1 MSLAKTK
8 LDPPKFKL
16 CGSPATPLYHKYF
29 TLSSLPYSNRIRPA
43 RLVPYPAA
51 PLPHP
56 SGVHPLFTERS
67 EITINY
73 KDPADLE
80 KEIKDRVKRLL
91 NANVVE
97 TVPLSQ
103 SLDEELGVFEA
114 EPTLAEELEDLLSV
128 EDSEVEGEE
137 DGGDELE

>member
-1 MSLAKTK
+1 
-8 LDPPKFKL
+8 
-16 CGSPATPLYHKYF
+16 
-29 TLSSLPYSNRIRPA
+29 
-43 RLVPYPAA
+43 
-51 PLPHP
+51 
-56 SGVHPLFTERS
+56 
-67 EITINY
+67 
-73 KDPADLE
+73 
-80 KEIKDRVKRLL
+80 LL

>member
-1 MSLAKTK
+1 MGFA
-8 LDPPKFKL
+8 PPAL
-16 CGSPATPLYHKYF
+16 SPIPPPRSPTPRGYTHLGSRGYA
-29 TLSSLPYSNRIRPA
+29 LPRAY
-43 RLVPYPAA
+43 
-51 PLPHP
+51 
-56 SGVHPLFTERS
+56 
-67 EITINY
+67 
-73 KDPADLE
+73 
-80 KEIKDRVKRLL
+80 
-91 NANVVE
+91 VVE